1 MNVSDLLLV
10 LAVLPLLAALA
21 CIVLPHRPAAILTF
35 VVGLICL
42 AAVIRLIPAVGGG
55 IVSVGFLRVDAL
67 SVVFLLPTGFLYA
80 VVSAFSI
87 GYLGEEA
94 EHASHGDATERRVF
108 GRYSRLFFVGF
119 NAFAWSMLCA
129 PMGDGLALLWIAIE
143 VTTVISA
150 LLVALDNTEGA
161 TEAAWK
167 YVLIASCGLGIALL
181 ATIVMYYAGAQSLG
195 QSYDLALD
203 PLVAHAAQ
211 LPATPV
217 RLAFVL
223 AVVGFGTKV
232 GLVPMHTWLPD
243 AHAEAPTPVSAMLSG
258 SLLAVSFYAILRYY
272 QVSHITLGN
281 AFPQRVLLVFG
292 IASLLLAALSLLRQ
306 SDLKRLLA
314 YSSVEHMGIL
324 AIGVSF
330 GAPLALIGV
339 LLHVLAH
346 AAAKGNAFM
355 GSGVIVRAFQTKSL
369 DKIRGAMDRLPWS
382 GPILLASIL
391 ALCAMPPFGLF
402 RSEFDIVAGGLSAA
416 RTTPAAIL
424 IVLVTIAFLGLLGAI
439 GRLVL
444 TVPPSPSPSRVPAS
458 EATSPHLILAGPPTQ
473 TTAQIREV
481 GEGKRVPPRHLSDG
495 HRRDPA
501 ATPTSNERPGQPGQS
516 GQPLQPGQAGLP
528 GPAEAVARG
537 REPSLWMVV
546 PTLVGLVVLLVL
558 GVHPPGDL
566 AHLLETA
573 ADQLA
578 GAVAR

>member
-1 MNVSDLLLV
+1 MSISTLLLV
-10 LAVLPLLAALA
+10 LAVLPALGALA
-21 CIVLPHRPAAILTF
+21 CVVLPHRPAAITTF

-42 AAVIRLIPAVGGG
+42 AAVIRLVPAVGDGT
-55 IVSVGFLRVDAL
+55 VSVGFLRVDAL

-80 VVSAFSI
+80 ATAAFAI
-87 GYLGEEA
+87 GYLGDEA
-94 EHASHGDATERRVF
+94 RHAARADAVEQRVF

-129 PMGDGLALLWIAIE
+129 PMGDGLALLWIAVE
-143 VTTVISA
+143 VTTVVSA

-167 YVLIASCGLGIALL
+167 YVLIASCGLGVALL

-203 PLVAHAAQ
+203 PLIAHAAQ

-232 GLVPMHTWLPD
+232 GLVPLHTWLPD
-243 AHAEAPTPVSAMLSG
+243 AHAEAPTPVSALLSG

-272 QVSHITLGN
+272 QVAHVALGP

-306 SDLKRLLA
+306 SDVKRLLA

-330 GAPLALIGV
+330 GVRLALVGV

-355 GSGVIVRAFQTKSL
+355 GSGVIVRVFQTKSL
-369 DKIRGAMDRLPWS
+369 DRIRGVMDRLPWS
-382 GPILLASIL
+382 GPIFLASVL
-391 ALCAMPPFGLF
+391 ALCALPPFGLF
-402 RSEFDIVAGGLSAA
+402 RSEFDIVAGGVGAG

-424 IVLVTIAFLGLLGAI
+424 IVLVTVAFLGLVGAV
-439 GRLVL
+439 GRMVLTRPAEPSGASGEPAGESAPQLVL
-444 TVPPSPSPSRVPAS
+444 AGAVAGDRSDQGPAS
-458 EATSPHLILAGPPTQ
+458 AAGAPGDRRT
-473 TTAQIREV
+473 
-481 GEGKRVPPRHLSDG
+481 PPRHARGGS
-495 HRRDPA
+495 
-501 ATPTSNERPGQPGQS
+501 PGSTGEGAGQDRS
-516 GQPLQPGQAGLP
+516 PRGEDHP
-528 GPAEAVARG
+528 G
-537 REPSLWMVV
+537 REPSYWMVA
-546 PTLVGLVVLLVL
+546 PTLAGLAVLLVL
-558 GVHPPGDL
+558 GIHPPGDL
-566 AHLLETA
+566 AAVLQTA
-573 ADQLA
+573 ADQLT